1 VSLLKHLTELVDT
14 DLIDDS
20 PNAALVACVLVWL
33 DDNVPVFCSLLA
45 GDSKVLF
52 IRVIFLS
59 SLSEIPSSN
68 RPSPVE
74 GNEIMCRR
82 NKIDY
87 SDFISVYATKQLTVK
102 NLGKSVAVS

>member
-14 DLIDDS
+14 DPVLIDDS

-33 DDNVPVFCSLLA
+33 DDNVPVFFSLLA

-52 IRVIFLS
+52 MHVIFLS
-59 SLSEIPSSN
+59 SLSEIPNSN

-74 GNEIMCRR
+74 GNEIMCGCRYITW
-82 NKIDY
+82 NKTDCSDY
-87 SDFISVYATKQLTVK
+87 KRS
-102 NLGKSVAVS
+102 